1 MVWEREQFRC
11 IFKNLRRINSNFL
24 YNCCIFHVYIKATL
38 TSFMQE
44 FFVKWLHWWFCLFFC
59 GVHLDHVEIS
69 LKASYMSISALQTLS
84 TQTDPTVVLPRTE
97 EKELSSKDML
107 FWIILSKTNYYKY
120 LKKED
125 TLFYIALSGMTC
137 FESHL
142 FFLCADLT
150 LNAAHRSSFFLILLQ
165 DVVWQIKHITVNS
178 AGAQLSVLLPP
189 LPPLVSVWCRRTLLR
204 PPLHCDTTSDRSSC
218 SENHECQIMVHVVH

>member
-1 MVWEREQFRC
+1 MYISCLYKSHTDLLHARILCQVVTLMV
-11 IFKNLRRINSNFL
+11 LP
-24 YNCCIFHVYIKATL
+24 
-38 TSFMQE
+38 
-44 FFVKWLHWWFCLFFC
+44 FFC
-59 GVHLDHVEIS
+59 GVRLDHVEIS

-84 TQTDPTVVLPRTE
+84 TQTDPTVVLPRSE
-97 EKELSSKDML
+97 EKEFSSKDML

-125 TLFYIALSGMTC
+125 TLFFIALSGMTC

-150 LNAAHRSSFFLILLQ
+150 LNAARRLSSFLIFWQ

-178 AGAQLSVLLPP
+178 AGAQLSVLP
-189 LPPLVSVWCRRTLLR
+189 LPFVSVWCRRTLLR